1 MKNSIRILTTLF
13 ILGLCLPA
21 AAQINA
27 RLDHSRIGPGETVR
41 LTLEYEGQT
50 DSEPDLSPLKQDFEI
65 VGHSSGSNI
74 QIINGKM
81 NAQKQI
87 SLMLLPKRSGKLHI
101 PALEWNG
108 QSSPILPLEV
118 AGNGASAQPGNT
130 PDDDV
135 PAENASHV
143 FITATPEQKNPYVQ
157 AAVPLK
163 VRIYTDQ
170 PLYQASLD
178 LQPGN
183 NVLVQQ
189 LGKDRQT
196 TETRNGRTY
205 RVIERNY
212 LLFPQRSGKIRLD
225 GPVLNAQVQD
235 SNNDPFGNDQLFGN
249 VFGHNPF
256 AGMLNAT
263 RPIRLQGKPVVLNV
277 QPRPASA
284 SGRDWLPARKVT
296 LEETWQP
303 DNGQIHAGDP
313 VTRHLQI
320 KAKGLTAAQLPDLGK
335 LIQLPDGLRAYPDQP
350 QLNDDAQSNSV
361 VGTRTQDIAIIASA
375 AGNYEIPALHLYW
388 WDTDKN
394 VQREI
399 KLPARTLDVL
409 PGAGG
414 TVTPPV
420 PSNQNS
426 DAAIPSAIS
435 SALQGTEN
443 STTNYRWV
451 WMSIFFALLWLGTLA
466 AWWHSSRRKPK
477 ITPDLKPTAPA
488 ASAPRIAE
496 ARKAFQQA
504 GRNNDA
510 PAARR
515 HLLDW
520 ARATWPQDPPIG
532 LKALAERMGDDRF
545 KPLLGELDRAC
556 YANGEWQGSALL
568 DLKSLDNGTGKPART
583 EAELAG
589 LYP

>member
-1 MKNSIRILTTLF
+1 MKNSIRILMTLF
-13 ILGLCLPA
+13 ILGLSLPA

-27 RLDHSRIGPGETVR
+27 WLDHSRIGPGETVR
-41 LTLEYEGQT
+41 LTLQYEGQT
-50 DSEPDLSPLKQDFEI
+50 DSQPDLGPLKQDFEI

-87 SLMLLPKRSGKLHI
+87 SLMLLPKHSGKLHI
-101 PALEWNG
+101 PALQWNG

-118 AGNGASAQPGNT
+118 AGNSASAQPGNT
-130 PDDDV
+130 PDDNT
-135 PAENASHV
+135 PAENLSHV
-143 FITATPEQKNPYVQ
+143 FITTTPEQKKPYVQ
-157 AAVPLK
+157 AAVPLT

-189 LGKDRQT
+189 LGKDRKT
-196 TETRNGRTY
+196 TETRNGRIY
-205 RVIERNY
+205 QVIERNY
-212 LLFPQRSGKIRLD
+212 LLFPQRSGRIRLD

-235 SNNDPFGNDQLFGN
+235 SNNDPFGNNQFFGN
-249 VFGHNPF
+249 IFGHNPF
-256 AGMLNAT
+256 SGMLNAT
-263 RPIRLQGKPVVLNV
+263 RPIRIQSKPVVLNV
-277 QPRPASA
+277 RPRPANA
-284 SGRDWLPARKVT
+284 SGHEWLPARKVT

-320 KAKGLTAAQLPDLGK
+320 KAEGLTAAQLPDLGK
-335 LIQLPDGLRAYPDQP
+335 LMQLPDGLRAYPDQP
-350 QLNDDAQSNSV
+350 QLNDDVQSNSV
-361 VGTRTQDIAIIASA
+361 VGTRTQDIAIIANA
-375 AGNYEIPALHLYW
+375 AGQYEIPALHLYW

-399 KLPARTLDVL
+399 ELPARTLDVL
-409 PGAGG
+409 PGTGG
-414 TVTPPV
+414 TAAPPA

-426 DAAIPSAIS
+426 DVTMPSAIS
-435 SALQGTEN
+435 SALQGTES
-443 STTNYRWV
+443 STTNYRWA
-451 WMSIFFALLWLGTLA
+451 WISLFFALLWLGTLA
-466 AWWHSSRRKPK
+466 AWWRSNRRNAKNPPNAQPA
-477 ITPDLKPTAPA
+477 TPTV
-488 ASAPRIAE
+488 SAPRIAE

-504 GRNNDA
+504 CHNNDA

-532 LKALAERMGDDRF
+532 LKALAERMSDDRF

-556 YANGEWQGSALL
+556 YADGEWQGTALL
-568 DLKSLDNGTGKPART
+568 DLKSLDNGDRTPART
-583 EAELAG
+583 ETELAG